1 MAAREDREASIVAPG
16 NYDGVHRG
24 HRALLDAA
32 RELGDPDGTPVTVL
46 TFDPHPATV
55 LAPARAPA
63 LLTTIERRVELLT
76 AFGAD
81 AVEVLRFD
89 HELAAEEPEDFVR
102 RVLVEDLRA
111 RAVVIGPD
119 FRFGRGASGDVTL
132 LRTLGGGLGFSVCA
146 HGPLE
151 HDGAVISSTRVR
163 RAIAA
168 GAVDEARALL
178 GRAHDVSGAVIRGD
192 QRGRTIGVPTA
203 NLDPEPVLLPAD
215 GVYAV
220 FAKIVGEDEVLR
232 GVANLGVRPTV
243 GAGRSLEVHLFDFAR
258 DVYDRRVRI
267 SFVAR
272 LREERRFD
280 GLDALK
286 AQIAEDVR
294 AATDQLEGAP
304 PETYEWI

>member
-1 MAAREDREASIVAPG
+1 MVAREDREASIVAPG
-16 NYDGVHRG
+16 NYDGAHRG

-32 RELGDPDGTPVTVL
+32 RALGDRDGSPVVVL

-102 RVLVEDLRA
+102 RVLVEHLNA

-132 LRTLGGGLGFSVCA
+132 LRTLGGGLGFSVHA

-168 GAVDEARALL
+168 GAVEEACALL
-178 GRAHDVSGAVIRGD
+178 GRAHDVSGTVIRGD

-220 FAKIVGEDEVLR
+220 LAKIVGEDELLR

-243 GAGRSLEVHLFDFAR
+243 GAGRSFEVHLFDFAR

-286 AQIAEDVR
+286 AQIKEDIR
-294 AATDQLEGAP
+294 AAKVQLEAAP